1 MLSGLTDVPSFLS
14 FGYWAAAGGTG
25 RLAVRGGCL
34 RLVHGEKICFEKEK
48 QSLTGCGKPISVGLH
63 SVRASLSLVVCVKGD
78 CAAVWLFLRACLAQ
92 VIGTEAATAPRSAV
106 LKCGGTCVAV
116 LVVLRKEAGK
126 EMSSC
131 YSSLQKAGVVC
142 WFKLRAGG

>member
-1 MLSGLTDVPSFLS
+1 MVKKSALRKRNKVS
-14 FGYWAAAGGTG
+14 
-25 RLAVRGGCL
+25 LAVESQLVWGCTVL
-34 RLVHGEKICFEKEK
+34 ELA
-48 QSLTGCGKPISVGLH
+48 LAWL
-63 SVRASLSLVVCVKGD
+63 VCVKGD

-106 LKCGGTCVAV
+106 LKCRGTCVAV